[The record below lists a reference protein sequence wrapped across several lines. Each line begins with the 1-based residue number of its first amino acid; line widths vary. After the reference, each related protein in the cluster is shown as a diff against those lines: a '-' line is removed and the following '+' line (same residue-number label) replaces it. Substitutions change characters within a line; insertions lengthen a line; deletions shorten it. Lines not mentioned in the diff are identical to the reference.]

1 MRKDAIYVDCFELR
15 AGSAGVALY
24 EACRATLHMID
35 PVTPSAWLSL
45 VAGYFAVSAALLIFI
60 PTPAD
65 CAAAERGD
73 LDP

>member
-1 MRKDAIYVDCFELR
+1 MRKDAIE

-24 EACRATLHMID
+24 EACRATCLMLEPRWD
-35 PVTPSAWLSL
+35 SFQLSIF
-45 VAGYFAVSAALLIFI
+45 AGYIAIAAACLIFI

-65 CAAAERGD
+65 RAAAERGE